1 MLNVHCSALPHCV
14 PGLLDALRS
23 QYQLAALALMI
34 FPMLM
39 VKDQTGNHDLGYTA
53 G

>member
-1 MLNVHCSALPHCV
+1 MLDAHCSALPYCM

-23 QYQLAALALMI
+23 QNSLGALALVI

-39 VKDQTGNHDLGYTA
+39 VKDQTGNHDLGNTA